1 MSKQK
6 NNSKKVDNVI
16 DLSEELKLKNKK
28 KKHYEENEE
37 LEKPKNAKDTLKR
50 LVLSIKDEYRRLL
63 IVIVSIIFYTA
74 LSIIAPLYSAKIIDL
89 LWNSIQIAIQDGT
102 KFSITWEQGGADI
115 CILLAIYIATTILY
129 VLQKFMM
136 TSFSERLSLK
146 LRKQISNK
154 LNVLPLSYFDR
165 HKPGEILS
173 KATNDL
179 DKMSEAI
186 QTGLLTL
193 FTSIGTV
200 IGSIIMMIYYNV
212 MFSLIFIVFMII
224 SMSLTKI
231 FSKRTLESAT
241 TRQQKIENLTA
252 QVEEAYSGRVIIQS
266 FNQEEK
272 SIKNMSNI
280 TNEVAKATRKADFI
294 IYAINPAIRF
304 VNRLGQVII
313 AILAGKALIE
323 GRLTV
328 GGFQAFF
335 IYMNQASEPLTEAS
349 YMINSLQSALASVER
364 IYEMLDEE
372 EITPD
377 PVHPDVVANAEG
389 DVEFS
394 HVRFGYSPD
403 KMLMEDISFKA
414 KKGQKIAIVGNTGA
428 GKTTL
433 INLLMRFYDV
443 NGGKILLD
451 GKDTKNLTRANLRSN
466 FGMVLQD
473 TWLFEGT
480 VAENIA
486 YGKPD
491 ATREEIIEAAKMA
504 RVDFFI
510 RTMPK
515 GYDTILSDD
524 TEGISVGQRQL
535 LTIARVMLCN
545 PSVLILDEATSSVD
559 TRTEIEIG
567 KAMKTLMSNRTS
579 FVIAHRLSTI
589 VDADMILVMKNGT
602 IIEQGNHNQLLEK
615 NGAYAELYNSQFA

>member
-1 MSKQK
+1 MF
-6 NNSKKVDNVI
+6 
-16 DLSEELKLKNKK
+16 KK
-28 KKHYEENEE
+28 KKQSKKIDYMQEDNKIVKENNDSREEE
-37 LEKPKNAKDTLKR
+37 LEKPKNAKKTLKR
-50 LVLSIKDEYRRLL
+50 LVLSIKEEYKRLL
-63 IVIVSIIFYTA
+63 IVIISIIFYTV
-74 LSIIAPLYSAKIIDL
+74 LTIIAPLYSAKIIDT
-89 LWNSIQIAIQDGT
+89 LWNAIQAAIQNGT
-102 KFSITWEQGGADI
+102 TFSITWEQGGIDI
-115 CILLAIYIATTILY
+115 FILLAIYAVTTILY
-129 VLQKFMM
+129 ILQKFMM

-146 LRKQISNK
+146 LRKQISSK

-179 DKMSEAI
+179 DKMSEA
-186 QTGLLTL
+186 GLLTL

-200 IGSIIMMIYYNV
+200 IGSIIMMMYFNV
-212 MFSLIFIVFMII
+212 TFTIIFIAFMIVSFI
-224 SMSLTKI
+224 LTKI
-231 FSKRTLESAT
+231 FTNKTLKYAT
-241 TRQQKIENLTA
+241 NRQEQVEKLTA
-252 QVEEAYSGRVIIQS
+252 QVEEAYSGRIIIQS

-272 SIKNMSNI
+272 SIENMGNI
-280 TNEVAKATRKADFI
+280 TNEVAKATRNADFI

-304 VNRLGQVII
+304 INRLGQVVI

-335 IYMNQASEPLTEAS
+335 VYVNQAAEPLTEAS

-364 IYEMLDEE
+364 IYDMLDEQ
-372 EITPD
+372 EISPD
-377 PVHPDVVANAEG
+377 PKNPEIVEHARGE
-389 DVEFS
+389 VEFKN
-394 HVRFGYSPD
+394 VQFGYSPN
-403 KMLMEDISFKA
+403 KLLMQNISFQV
-414 KKGQKIAIVGNTGA
+414 KKGQKVAIVGNTGA

-433 INLLMRFYDV
+433 INLLMRFYDI
-443 NGGKILLD
+443 NGGQILLD
-451 GKDTKNLTRANLRSN
+451 GKDTNNLTRANLRSN

-510 RTMPK
+510 RTMPN
-515 GYDTILSDD
+515 GYDTILKDD

-567 KAMKTLMSNRTS
+567 KAMQALMANRTS

-589 VDADMILVMKNGT
+589 VDSDIIFVMKNGT
-602 IIEQGNHNQLLEK
+602 IIEQGNHQELLEK
-615 NGAYAELYNSQFA
+615 NGTYAELYNSQFA

>member
-1 MSKQK
+1 M
-6 NNSKKVDNVI
+6 
-16 DLSEELKLKNKK
+16 
-28 KKHYEENEE
+28 
-37 LEKPKNAKDTLKR
+37 PKNTKNTLKR
-50 LVLSIKDEYRRLL
+50 LILSIKDEYRRLI
-63 IVIVSIIFYTA
+63 IVFISILFYTV
-74 LSIIAPLYSAKIIDL
+74 LTIVAPLYSAKIIDS
-89 LWNSIQIAIQDGT
+89 LWSSIQTSIQNGT
-102 KFSITWEQGGADI
+102 TFSITWEQGGMDI
-115 CILLAIYIATTILY
+115 FILLVIYLVTTFLY

-146 LRKQISNK
+146 LRNQISNK
-154 LNVLPLSYFDR
+154 LNVLPLSYFDK

-186 QTGLLTL
+186 QVGLLTL

-200 IGSIIMMIYYNV
+200 IGSIIMMIYFNV
-212 MFSLIFIVFMII
+212 TLSLIFIAFMII
-224 SMSLTKI
+224 SMILTKV
-231 FSKRTLESAT
+231 FTNKTLKSAIN
-241 TRQQKIENLTA
+241 RQEKVEDLTA
-252 QVEEAYSGRVIIQS
+252 QVEEAYSGRIIIQS

-280 TNEVAKATRKADFI
+280 TNEVAKATRNADFI
-294 IYAINPAIRF
+294 MYAINPAIRF
-304 VNRLGQVII
+304 INRLGQVVI
-313 AILAGKALIE
+313 AIFAGKSLIE

-335 IYMNQASEPLTEAS
+335 TYMNQAAEPLTEAS
-349 YMINSLQSALASVER
+349 YMLNSLQSALASVER

-372 EITPD
+372 EITPE
-377 PVHPDVVANAEG
+377 PENPEVVKNAKG
-389 DVEFS
+389 NVEFKA
-394 HVRFGYSPD
+394 VRFGYSAD
-403 KMLMEDISFKA
+403 KMLMEDISFKV
-414 KKGQKIAIVGNTGA
+414 KQGQKVAIVGNTGA

-433 INLLMRFYDV
+433 INLLMRFYDI

-451 GKDTKNLTRANLRSN
+451 GKDTKNLTRANLRNN

-491 ATREEIIEAAKMA
+491 ATREEIIKAAKMA

-524 TEGISVGQRQL
+524 TEGISAGQKQL

-567 KAMKTLMSNRTS
+567 KAMQALMSNRTS

-589 VDADMILVMKNGT
+589 VDADMIFVMQNGT
-602 IIEQGNHNQLLEK
+602 IIEQGNHKQLLEK
-615 NGAYAELYNSQFA
+615 NGAYADLYNSQFA

>member
-1 MSKQK
+1 M
-6 NNSKKVDNVI
+6 
-16 DLSEELKLKNKK
+16 
-28 KKHYEENEE
+28 
-37 LEKPKNAKDTLKR
+37 PKNTKNTLKR
-50 LVLSIKDEYRRLL
+50 LILSIKDEYRRLI
-63 IVIVSIIFYTA
+63 IVFISILFYTV
-74 LSIIAPLYSAKIIDL
+74 LTIVAPLYSAKIIDS
-89 LWNSIQIAIQDGT
+89 LWSSIQTSIQNGT
-102 KFSITWEQGGADI
+102 TFSITWEQGGMDI
-115 CILLAIYIATTILY
+115 FILLVIFLVTTFLY

-146 LRKQISNK
+146 LRNQISNK
-154 LNVLPLSYFDR
+154 LNVLPLSYFDK

-186 QTGLLTL
+186 QVGLLTL

-200 IGSIIMMIYYNV
+200 IGSIIMMIYFNV
-212 MFSLIFIVFMII
+212 TLSLIFIAFMII
-224 SMSLTKI
+224 SMILTKV
-231 FSKRTLESAT
+231 FTNKTLKSAIN
-241 TRQQKIENLTA
+241 RQEKVEDLTA
-252 QVEEAYSGRVIIQS
+252 QVEEAYSGRIIIQS

-280 TNEVAKATRKADFI
+280 TNEVAKATRNADFI
-294 IYAINPAIRF
+294 MYAINPAIRF
-304 VNRLGQVII
+304 INRLGQVVI
-313 AILAGKALIE
+313 AIFAGKSLIE

-335 IYMNQASEPLTEAS
+335 TYMNQAAEPLTEAS
-349 YMINSLQSALASVER
+349 YMLNSLQSALASVER

-372 EITPD
+372 EITPE
-377 PVHPDVVANAEG
+377 PENPEVVKNAKG
-389 DVEFS
+389 NVEFKA
-394 HVRFGYSPD
+394 VRFGYSPD
-403 KMLMEDISFKA
+403 KMLMEDISFKV
-414 KKGQKIAIVGNTGA
+414 KQGQKVAIVGNTGA

-433 INLLMRFYDV
+433 INLLMRFYDI

-451 GKDTKNLTRANLRSN
+451 GKDTKNLTRANLRNN

-524 TEGISVGQRQL
+524 TEGISAGQKQL

-567 KAMKTLMSNRTS
+567 KAIQALMSNRTS

-589 VDADMILVMKNGT
+589 VDADMIFVMQNGT
-602 IIEQGNHNQLLEK
+602 IIEQGNHKQLLEK
-615 NGAYAELYNSQFA
+615 NGAYADLYNSQFA

>member
-1 MSKQK
+1 MF
-6 NNSKKVDNVI
+6 
-16 DLSEELKLKNKK
+16 KK
-28 KKHYEENEE
+28 KKQSKKIDYMQEDNKIVKENNDSREEE
-37 LEKPKNAKDTLKR
+37 LEKPKNAKKTLKR
-50 LVLSIKDEYRRLL
+50 LVLSIKEEYKRLL
-63 IVIVSIIFYTA
+63 IVIISIIFYTV
-74 LSIIAPLYSAKIIDL
+74 LTIIAPLYSAKIIDT
-89 LWNSIQIAIQDGT
+89 LWNAIQAAIQNGT
-102 KFSITWEQGGADI
+102 TFSITWEQGGIDI
-115 CILLAIYIATTILY
+115 FILLAIYAVTTILY
-129 VLQKFMM
+129 ILQKFMM

-146 LRKQISNK
+146 LRKQISSK

-200 IGSIIMMIYYNV
+200 IGSIIMMMYFNV
-212 MFSLIFIVFMII
+212 TFTIIFIAFMIVSFI
-224 SMSLTKI
+224 LTKI
-231 FSKRTLESAT
+231 FTNKTLKYAT
-241 TRQQKIENLTA
+241 NRQEQVEKLTA
-252 QVEEAYSGRVIIQS
+252 QVEEAYSGRIIIQS

-272 SIKNMSNI
+272 SIENMGNI
-280 TNEVAKATRKADFI
+280 TNEVAKATRNADFI

-304 VNRLGQVII
+304 INRLGQVVI

-335 IYMNQASEPLTEAS
+335 VYVNQAAEPLTEAS

-364 IYEMLDEE
+364 IYDMLDEQ
-372 EITPD
+372 EISPD
-377 PVHPDVVANAEG
+377 PKNPEIVEHARGE
-389 DVEFS
+389 VEFKN
-394 HVRFGYSPD
+394 VQFGYSPN
-403 KMLMEDISFKA
+403 KLLMQNISFQV
-414 KKGQKIAIVGNTGA
+414 KKGQKVAIVGNTGA

-433 INLLMRFYDV
+433 INLLMRFYDI
-443 NGGKILLD
+443 NGGQILLD
-451 GKDTKNLTRANLRSN
+451 GKDTNNLTRANLRSN

-510 RTMPK
+510 RTMPN
-515 GYDTILSDD
+515 GYDTILKDD

-567 KAMKTLMSNRTS
+567 KAMQALMANRTS

-589 VDADMILVMKNGT
+589 VDSDIIFVMKNGT
-602 IIEQGNHNQLLEK
+602 IIEQGNHQELLEK
-615 NGAYAELYNSQFA
+615 NGTYAELYNSQFA

>member
-1 MSKQK
+1 MSKRK
-6 NNSKKVDNVI
+6 NNTERI
-16 DLSEELKLKNKK
+16 DTLENEKDTNKIKTNKK
-28 KKHYEENEE
+28 AFEEDDSEV
-37 LEKPKNAKDTLKR
+37 PKNVKNTLKR
-50 LVLSIKDEYRRLL
+50 LILSIKDEYKRLA
-63 IVIVSIIFYTA
+63 IVIVSVIFYTA
-74 LSIIAPLYSAKIIDL
+74 LTIAAPVYSAKIIDL
-89 LWNSIQIAIQDGT
+89 LWNAIQNSMANGT
-102 KFSITWEQGGADI
+102 TFSITWEQGGFEI
-115 CILLAIYIATTILY
+115 CILLLIYIVTAIFY
-129 VLQKFMM
+129 ILQKFMM
-136 TSFSERLSLK
+136 TSFSERLSFK
-146 LRKQISNK
+146 LRNEISNK
-154 LNVLPLSYFDR
+154 INLLPLSYFDN

-193 FTSIGTV
+193 FTSVGTV
-200 IGSIIMMIYYNV
+200 IGSIIMMFYYNV
-212 MFSLIFIVFMII
+212 TLTIIFIVFMALSLI
-224 SMSLTKI
+224 LTKV
-231 FSKRTLESAT
+231 FSKKTLKYAT
-241 TRQQKIENLTA
+241 ERQEKVAKLTA
-252 QVEEAYSGRVIIQS
+252 QIEEAYSGRVIIKS
-266 FNQEEK
+266 FNREET
-272 SIKNMSNI
+272 SMENMANV
-280 TNEVAKATRKADFI
+280 TNEVAVATRKADFI
-294 IYAINPAIRF
+294 INAINPAIRLI
-304 VNRLGQVII
+304 NRLGQVAI
-313 AILAGKALIE
+313 AILAGKMLIE

-328 GGFQAFF
+328 GGFQAFL
-335 IYMNQASEPLTEAS
+335 IYLNQSAEPLTEAS
-349 YMINSLQSALASVER
+349 YMINSLQSSLASVER
-364 IYEMLDEE
+364 IYEMLDEA
-372 EITPD
+372 EISPE
-377 PVHPDVVANAEG
+377 PEHPEKVENAKG

-394 HVRFGYSPD
+394 HVHFGYSPN
-403 KMLMEDISFKA
+403 KILMEDVGFKA
-414 KKGQKIAIVGNTGA
+414 KRGQKIAIVGNTGA

-433 INLLMRFYDV
+433 INLLMRFYDI

-504 RVDFFI
+504 RIDFFI

-515 GYDTILSDD
+515 GYDTVLEND

-535 LTIARVMLCN
+535 ITIARVMLCN

-567 KAMKTLMSNRTS
+567 KAMQALMANRTS

-589 VDADMILVMKNGT
+589 VDSDLILFMRNGT
-602 IIEQGNHNQLLEK
+602 IIEQGNHKELLEK

>member
-1 MSKQK
+1 MSKRK
-6 NNSKKVDNVI
+6 NNTERI
-16 DLSEELKLKNKK
+16 DTLENEKDTNKIKTNKK
-28 KKHYEENEE
+28 AFEEDDSEV
-37 LEKPKNAKDTLKR
+37 PKNVKNTLKR
-50 LVLSIKDEYRRLL
+50 LILSIKDEYKRLA
-63 IVIVSIIFYTA
+63 IVIVSVIFYTA
-74 LSIIAPLYSAKIIDL
+74 LTIAAPVYSAKIIDL
-89 LWNSIQIAIQDGT
+89 LWNAIQNSMANGT
-102 KFSITWEQGGADI
+102 TFSITWEQGGFEI
-115 CILLAIYIATTILY
+115 CILLLIYIVTAIFY
-129 VLQKFMM
+129 ILQKFMM
-136 TSFSERLSLK
+136 TSFSERLSFK
-146 LRKQISNK
+146 LRNEISNK
-154 LNVLPLSYFDR
+154 INLLPLSYFDN

-193 FTSIGTV
+193 FTSVGTV
-200 IGSIIMMIYYNV
+200 IGSIIMMFYYNV
-212 MFSLIFIVFMII
+212 TLTIIFIVFMALSLI
-224 SMSLTKI
+224 LTKV
-231 FSKRTLESAT
+231 FSKKTLKYAT
-241 TRQQKIENLTA
+241 ERQEKVAKLTA
-252 QVEEAYSGRVIIQS
+252 QIEEAYSGRVIIKS
-266 FNQEEK
+266 FNREET
-272 SIKNMSNI
+272 SMENMANV
-280 TNEVAKATRKADFI
+280 TNEVAVATRKADFI
-294 IYAINPAIRF
+294 INAINPAIRLI
-304 VNRLGQVII
+304 NRLGQVAI
-313 AILAGKALIE
+313 AILAGKMLIE

-328 GGFQAFF
+328 GGFQAFL
-335 IYMNQASEPLTEAS
+335 IYLNQSAEPLTEAS
-349 YMINSLQSALASVER
+349 YMINSLQSSLASVER
-364 IYEMLDEE
+364 IYEMLDEV
-372 EITPD
+372 EISPE
-377 PVHPDVVANAEG
+377 PEHPKKVENAKG

-394 HVRFGYSPD
+394 HVHFGYSPN
-403 KMLMEDISFKA
+403 KILMEDVSFKA
-414 KKGQKIAIVGNTGA
+414 TRGQKIAIVGNTGA

-433 INLLMRFYDV
+433 INLLMRFYDI

-504 RVDFFI
+504 RIDFFI

-515 GYDTILSDD
+515 GYDTVLEND

-567 KAMKTLMSNRTS
+567 KAMQALMANRTS

-589 VDADMILVMKNGT
+589 VDSDLILFMRNGT
-602 IIEQGNHNQLLEK
+602 IIEQGNHKELLEK

>member
-1 MSKQK
+1 M
-6 NNSKKVDNVI
+6 
-16 DLSEELKLKNKK
+16 
-28 KKHYEENEE
+28 
-37 LEKPKNAKDTLKR
+37 PKNTKNTLKR
-50 LVLSIKDEYRRLL
+50 LILSIKDEYRRLI
-63 IVIVSIIFYTA
+63 IVFVSILFYTA
-74 LSIIAPLYSAKIIDL
+74 LTIVAPLYSAKIIDL
-89 LWNSIQIAIQDGT
+89 LWSSIQTSIQNGT
-102 KFSITWEQGGADI
+102 TFSITWEQGGMDI
-115 CILLAIYIATTILY
+115 FILLVIFLVTTFLY

-146 LRKQISNK
+146 LRNQISNK
-154 LNVLPLSYFDR
+154 LNVLPLSYFDK

-186 QTGLLTL
+186 QVGLLTL

-200 IGSIIMMIYYNV
+200 IGSIIMMIYFNV
-212 MFSLIFIVFMII
+212 TLSLIFIAFMII
-224 SMSLTKI
+224 SMILTKV
-231 FSKRTLESAT
+231 FTNKTLKSAIN
-241 TRQQKIENLTA
+241 RQEKVEDLTA
-252 QVEEAYSGRVIIQS
+252 QVEEAYSGRIIIQS

-280 TNEVAKATRKADFI
+280 TNEVAKATRNADFI
-294 IYAINPAIRF
+294 MYAINPAIRF
-304 VNRLGQVII
+304 INRLGQVVI
-313 AILAGKALIE
+313 AIFAGKSLIE

-335 IYMNQASEPLTEAS
+335 TYMNQAAEPLTEAS
-349 YMINSLQSALASVER
+349 YMLNSLQSALASVER

-372 EITPD
+372 EITPE
-377 PVHPDVVANAEG
+377 PENPEVVKNAKG
-389 DVEFS
+389 NVEFKA
-394 HVRFGYSPD
+394 VRFGYSPD
-403 KMLMEDISFKA
+403 KMLMEDISFKV
-414 KKGQKIAIVGNTGA
+414 KQGQKVAIVGNTGA

-433 INLLMRFYDV
+433 INLLMRFYDI

-451 GKDTKNLTRANLRSN
+451 GKDTKNLTRANLRNN

-524 TEGISVGQRQL
+524 TEGISAGQKQL

-567 KAMKTLMSNRTS
+567 KAMQALMSNRTS

-589 VDADMILVMKNGT
+589 VDADMIFVMQNGT
-602 IIEQGNHNQLLEK
+602 IIEQGNHKQLLEK
-615 NGAYAELYNSQFA
+615 NGAYADLYNSQFA

>member
-1 MSKQK
+1 M
-6 NNSKKVDNVI
+6 
-16 DLSEELKLKNKK
+16 
-28 KKHYEENEE
+28 
-37 LEKPKNAKDTLKR
+37 PKNTKNTLKR
-50 LVLSIKDEYRRLL
+50 LILSIKDEYRRLI
-63 IVIVSIIFYTA
+63 IVFISILFYTV
-74 LSIIAPLYSAKIIDL
+74 LTIVAPLYSAKIIDS
-89 LWNSIQIAIQDGT
+89 LWSSIQTSIQNGT
-102 KFSITWEQGGADI
+102 TFSITWEQGGMDI
-115 CILLAIYIATTILY
+115 FILLVIFLVTTFLY

-146 LRKQISNK
+146 LRNQISNK
-154 LNVLPLSYFDR
+154 LNVLPLSYFDK

-186 QTGLLTL
+186 QVGLLTL

-200 IGSIIMMIYYNV
+200 IGSIIMMIYFNV
-212 MFSLIFIVFMII
+212 TLSLIFIAFMII
-224 SMSLTKI
+224 SMILTKV
-231 FSKRTLESAT
+231 FTHKTLKSAIN
-241 TRQQKIENLTA
+241 RQEKVEDLTA
-252 QVEEAYSGRVIIQS
+252 QVEEAYSGRIIIQS

-280 TNEVAKATRKADFI
+280 TNEVAKATRNADFI
-294 IYAINPAIRF
+294 MYAINPAIRF
-304 VNRLGQVII
+304 INRLGQVVI
-313 AILAGKALIE
+313 AIFAGKSLIE

-335 IYMNQASEPLTEAS
+335 TYMNQAAEPLTEAS
-349 YMINSLQSALASVER
+349 YMLNSLQSALASVER

-372 EITPD
+372 EIIPE
-377 PVHPDVVANAEG
+377 PENPEVVKNAKG
-389 DVEFS
+389 NVEFKA
-394 HVRFGYSPD
+394 VRFGYSPD
-403 KMLMEDISFKA
+403 KMLMEDISFKV
-414 KKGQKIAIVGNTGA
+414 KQGQKVAIVGNTGA

-433 INLLMRFYDV
+433 INLLMRFYDI

-451 GKDTKNLTRANLRSN
+451 GKDTKNLTRANLRNN

-524 TEGISVGQRQL
+524 TEGISAGQKQL

-567 KAMKTLMSNRTS
+567 KAMQALMSNRTS

-589 VDADMILVMKNGT
+589 VDADMIFVMQNGT
-602 IIEQGNHNQLLEK
+602 IIEQGNHKQLLEK
-615 NGAYAELYNSQFA
+615 NGAYADLYNSQFA

>member
-1 MSKQK
+1 M
-6 NNSKKVDNVI
+6 
-16 DLSEELKLKNKK
+16 
-28 KKHYEENEE
+28 
-37 LEKPKNAKDTLKR
+37 PKNTKNTLKR
-50 LVLSIKDEYRRLL
+50 LILSIKDEYKRLI
-63 IVIVSIIFYTA
+63 IVFVSILFYTA
-74 LSIIAPLYSAKIIDL
+74 LTIVAPLYSAEIIDL
-89 LWNSIQIAIQDGT
+89 LWSSIQTSIQNGT
-102 KFSITWEQGGADI
+102 TFSITWEQGGMDI
-115 CILLAIYIATTILY
+115 FILLVIYLVTTFLY

-146 LRKQISNK
+146 LRNQISNK
-154 LNVLPLSYFDR
+154 LNVLPLSYFDK

-186 QTGLLTL
+186 QVGLLTL

-200 IGSIIMMIYYNV
+200 IGSIIMMIYFNV
-212 MFSLIFIVFMII
+212 TLSLIFIAFMII
-224 SMSLTKI
+224 SMILTKV
-231 FSKRTLESAT
+231 FTNKTLKSAIN
-241 TRQQKIENLTA
+241 RQEKVEDLTA
-252 QVEEAYSGRVIIQS
+252 QVEEAYSGRIIIQS

-280 TNEVAKATRKADFI
+280 TNEVAKATRNADFI
-294 IYAINPAIRF
+294 MYAINPAIRF
-304 VNRLGQVII
+304 INRLGQVVI
-313 AILAGKALIE
+313 AIFAGKSLIE

-335 IYMNQASEPLTEAS
+335 TYMNQAAEPLTEAS
-349 YMINSLQSALASVER
+349 YMLNSLQSALASVER

-372 EITPD
+372 EITPE
-377 PVHPDVVANAEG
+377 PENPEVVKNAKG
-389 DVEFS
+389 NVEFKA
-394 HVRFGYSPD
+394 VRFGYSPD
-403 KMLMEDISFKA
+403 KMLMEDISFKV
-414 KKGQKIAIVGNTGA
+414 KQGQKVAIVGNTGA

-433 INLLMRFYDV
+433 INLLMRFYDI

-451 GKDTKNLTRANLRSN
+451 GKDTKNLTRANLRNN

-524 TEGISVGQRQL
+524 TEGISAGQKQL

-567 KAMKTLMSNRTS
+567 KAMQALMSNRTS

-589 VDADMILVMKNGT
+589 VDADMIFVMQNGT
-602 IIEQGNHNQLLEK
+602 IIEQGNHKQLLEK
-615 NGAYAELYNSQFA
+615 NGAYADLYNSQFA

>member
-1 MSKQK
+1 MF
-6 NNSKKVDNVI
+6 
-16 DLSEELKLKNKK
+16 KK
-28 KKHYEENEE
+28 KKQSKKMNSIQKDNKIVKENHEIEEE
-37 LEKPKNAKDTLKR
+37 LEKPKNAKKTLKR
-50 LVLSIKDEYRRLL
+50 LILSIKEEYKRLL
-63 IVIVSIIFYTA
+63 IVMISIVFYTI
-74 LSIIAPLYSAKIIDL
+74 LTIVAPLYSAKIIDT
-89 LWNSIQIAIQDGT
+89 LWNAIQAAMQNGMT
-102 KFSITWEQGGADI
+102 FSITWEQGGMDI
-115 CILLAIYIATTILY
+115 CILLAIYAITTILY
-129 VLQKFMM
+129 ILQKFMM

-146 LRKQISNK
+146 LRKQISSK

-200 IGSIIMMIYYNV
+200 IGSIIMMMYFNV
-212 MFSLIFIVFMII
+212 TFTIIFIAFMLA
-224 SMSLTKI
+224 SFMLTKI
-231 FSKRTLESAT
+231 FTNKTLKYATKRQE
-241 TRQQKIENLTA
+241 QVEKLTA
-252 QVEEAYSGRVIIQS
+252 QVEECYSGRIIIQS

-272 SIKNMSNI
+272 SIENMNNI
-280 TNEVAKATRKADFI
+280 TNDVAKATKNADFI

-304 VNRLGQVII
+304 INRLGQVVI

-335 IYMNQASEPLTEAS
+335 VYVNQAAEPLTEAS

-364 IYEMLDEE
+364 IYDMLDEK
-372 EITPD
+372 EISPN
-377 PVHPDVVANAEG
+377 PKNPEIVEHARGE
-389 DVEFS
+389 VEFKN
-394 HVRFGYSPD
+394 VQFGYSPN
-403 KMLMEDISFKA
+403 KLLMENISFKI
-414 KKGQKIAIVGNTGA
+414 KEGEKVAIVGNTGA

-433 INLLMRFYDV
+433 INLLMRFNDI
-443 NGGKILLD
+443 NGGQILLD

-504 RVDFFI
+504 RIDFFI
-510 RTMPK
+510 RTMPN
-515 GYDTILSDD
+515 GYDTILKND

-567 KAMKTLMSNRTS
+567 KAMQTLMSNRTS

-589 VDADMILVMKNGT
+589 IDSDIIFVMKNGT
-602 IIEQGNHNQLLEK
+602 IIEQGNHQKLLEK

>member
-1 MSKQK
+1 MF
-6 NNSKKVDNVI
+6 
-16 DLSEELKLKNKK
+16 KK
-28 KKHYEENEE
+28 KKQSKKMNSIQKDNKIVKENNEIEEE
-37 LEKPKNAKDTLKR
+37 LEKPKNAKKTLKR
-50 LVLSIKDEYRRLL
+50 LILSIKEEYKRLL
-63 IVIVSIIFYTA
+63 IVMISIVFYTI
-74 LSIIAPLYSAKIIDL
+74 LTIVAPLYSAKIIDT
-89 LWNSIQIAIQDGT
+89 LWNAIQAAMQNGMT
-102 KFSITWEQGGADI
+102 FSITWEQGGMDI
-115 CILLAIYIATTILY
+115 CILLAIYAITTILY
-129 VLQKFMM
+129 ILQKFMM

-146 LRKQISNK
+146 LRKQISSK

-200 IGSIIMMIYYNV
+200 IGSIIMMMYFNV
-212 MFSLIFIVFMII
+212 TFTIIFIAFMLA
-224 SMSLTKI
+224 SFMLTKI
-231 FSKRTLESAT
+231 FTNKTLKYATKRQE
-241 TRQQKIENLTA
+241 QVEKLTA
-252 QVEEAYSGRVIIQS
+252 QVEECYSGRIIIQS

-272 SIKNMSNI
+272 SIENMNNI
-280 TNEVAKATRKADFI
+280 TNDVAKATKNADFI

-304 VNRLGQVII
+304 INRLGQVVI

-335 IYMNQASEPLTEAS
+335 VYVNQAAEPLTEAS

-364 IYEMLDEE
+364 IYDMLDEK
-372 EITPD
+372 EISPN
-377 PVHPDVVANAEG
+377 PKNPEIVEHARGE
-389 DVEFS
+389 VEFKN
-394 HVRFGYSPD
+394 VQFGYSPN
-403 KMLMEDISFKA
+403 KLLMENISFKI
-414 KKGQKIAIVGNTGA
+414 KEEEKVAIVGNTGA

-433 INLLMRFYDV
+433 INLLMRFYDI
-443 NGGKILLD
+443 NGGQILLD

-504 RVDFFI
+504 RIDFFI
-510 RTMPK
+510 RTMPN
-515 GYDTILSDD
+515 GYDTILKND

-567 KAMKTLMSNRTS
+567 KAMQTLMSNRTS

-589 VDADMILVMKNGT
+589 IDSDIIFVMKNGT
-602 IIEQGNHNQLLEK
+602 IIEQGNHQKLLEK

>member
-1 MSKQK
+1 M
-6 NNSKKVDNVI
+6 
-16 DLSEELKLKNKK
+16 
-28 KKHYEENEE
+28 
-37 LEKPKNAKDTLKR
+37 PKNTKNTLKR
-50 LVLSIKDEYRRLL
+50 LILSIKDEYRRLI
-63 IVIVSIIFYTA
+63 IVFISILFYTV
-74 LSIIAPLYSAKIIDL
+74 LTIVAPLYSAKIIDS
-89 LWNSIQIAIQDGT
+89 LWSSIQTSIQNGT
-102 KFSITWEQGGADI
+102 TFSITWEQGGMDI
-115 CILLAIYIATTILY
+115 FILLVIFLVTTFLY

-146 LRKQISNK
+146 LRNQISNK
-154 LNVLPLSYFDR
+154 LNVLPLSYFDK

-186 QTGLLTL
+186 QVGLLTL

-200 IGSIIMMIYYNV
+200 IGSIIMMIYFNV
-212 MFSLIFIVFMII
+212 TLSLIFIAFMII
-224 SMSLTKI
+224 SMILTKV
-231 FSKRTLESAT
+231 FTNKTLKSAIN
-241 TRQQKIENLTA
+241 RQEKVEDLTA
-252 QVEEAYSGRVIIQS
+252 QVEEAYSGRIIIQS

-280 TNEVAKATRKADFI
+280 TNEVAKATRNADFI
-294 IYAINPAIRF
+294 MYAINPAIRF
-304 VNRLGQVII
+304 INRLGQVVI
-313 AILAGKALIE
+313 AIFAGKSLIE

-335 IYMNQASEPLTEAS
+335 TYMNQAAEPLTEAS
-349 YMINSLQSALASVER
+349 YMLNSLQSALASVER

-372 EITPD
+372 EITPE
-377 PVHPDVVANAEG
+377 PENPEVVKNAKG
-389 DVEFS
+389 NVEFKA
-394 HVRFGYSPD
+394 VRFGYSPD
-403 KMLMEDISFKA
+403 KMLMEDISFKV
-414 KKGQKIAIVGNTGA
+414 KQGQKVAIVGNTGA

-433 INLLMRFYDV
+433 INLLMRFYDI

-451 GKDTKNLTRANLRSN
+451 GKDTKNLTRANLRNN

-524 TEGISVGQRQL
+524 TEGISAGQKQL

-567 KAMKTLMSNRTS
+567 KAMQALMSNRTS

-589 VDADMILVMKNGT
+589 VDADMIFVMQNGT
-602 IIEQGNHNQLLEK
+602 IIEQGNHKQLLEK
-615 NGAYAELYNSQFA
+615 NGAYADLYNSQFA

>member
-1 MSKQK
+1 M
-6 NNSKKVDNVI
+6 
-16 DLSEELKLKNKK
+16 
-28 KKHYEENEE
+28 
-37 LEKPKNAKDTLKR
+37 PKNTKNTLKR
-50 LVLSIKDEYRRLL
+50 LILSIKDEYRRLI
-63 IVIVSIIFYTA
+63 IVFVSILFYTA
-74 LSIIAPLYSAKIIDL
+74 LTIVAPLYSAKIIDL
-89 LWNSIQIAIQDGT
+89 LWSSIQTSIQNGT
-102 KFSITWEQGGADI
+102 TFSITWEQGGMDI
-115 CILLAIYIATTILY
+115 FILLVIYLVTTFLY

-146 LRKQISNK
+146 LRNQISNK
-154 LNVLPLSYFDR
+154 LNVLPLSYFDK

-186 QTGLLTL
+186 QVGLLTL

-200 IGSIIMMIYYNV
+200 IGSIIMMIYFNV
-212 MFSLIFIVFMII
+212 TLSLIFIAFMII
-224 SMSLTKI
+224 SMILTKV
-231 FSKRTLESAT
+231 FTNKTLKSAIN
-241 TRQQKIENLTA
+241 RQEKVEDLTA
-252 QVEEAYSGRVIIQS
+252 QVEEAYSGRIIIQS

-280 TNEVAKATRKADFI
+280 TNEVAKATRNADFI
-294 IYAINPAIRF
+294 MYAINPAIRF
-304 VNRLGQVII
+304 INRLGQVVI
-313 AILAGKALIE
+313 AIFAGKSLIE

-335 IYMNQASEPLTEAS
+335 TYMNQAAEPLTEAS
-349 YMINSLQSALASVER
+349 YMLNSLQSALASVER

-372 EITPD
+372 EITPE
-377 PVHPDVVANAEG
+377 PENPEVVKNAKG
-389 DVEFS
+389 NVEFKA
-394 HVRFGYSPD
+394 VRFGYSPD
-403 KMLMEDISFKA
+403 KMLMEDISFKV
-414 KKGQKIAIVGNTGA
+414 KQGQKVAIVGNTGA

-433 INLLMRFYDV
+433 INLLMRFYDI

-451 GKDTKNLTRANLRSN
+451 GKDTKNLTRANLRNN

-524 TEGISVGQRQL
+524 TEGISAGQKQL

-567 KAMKTLMSNRTS
+567 KAMQALMSNRTS

-589 VDADMILVMKNGT
+589 VDADMIFVMQNGT
-602 IIEQGNHNQLLEK
+602 IIEQGNHKQLLEK
-615 NGAYAELYNSQFA
+615 NGAYADLYNSQFA

>member
-1 MSKQK
+1 MSKK
-6 NNSKKVDNVI
+6 N
-16 DLSEELKLKNKK
+16 NKK
-28 KKHYEENEE
+28 KEQYNIATMETLNEQEKFNQDEE
-37 LEKPKNAKDTLKR
+37 LEMPKNAKNTLKR
-50 LVLSIKDEYRRLL
+50 LILSIRDEYKRLA
-63 IVIVSIIFYTA
+63 IVLVSVIFYTV
-74 LSIIAPLYSAKIIDL
+74 LTIVAPLYSAKIIDL
-89 LWNSIQIAIQDGT
+89 LWNAIQSAMANGT
-102 KFSITWEQGGADI
+102 TFSITWEQGGLEI
-115 CILLAIYIATTILY
+115 CILLAIYVATGLLY
-129 VLQKFMM
+129 LLQKFMM
-136 TSFSERLSLK
+136 TSFSERLSFK
-146 LRKQISNK
+146 LRQEISNK
-154 LNVLPLSYFDR
+154 INLLPLSYYDN

-200 IGSIIMMIYYNV
+200 IGSVVMMFYFNV
-212 MFSLIFIVFMII
+212 TLTIIFIVFMAI
-224 SMSLTKI
+224 SMILTKV
-231 FSKRTLESAT
+231 FTKKTLKYAIE
-241 TRQQKIENLTA
+241 RQEQVGKLTA
-252 QVEEAYSGRVIIQS
+252 QIEEAYTGRVIVKA
-266 FNQEEK
+266 FNREK
-272 SIKNMSNI
+272 NSIESMAKT
-280 TNEVAKATRKADFI
+280 TNDVAVATRKADFI
-294 IYAINPAIRF
+294 TNAINPAIRL
-304 VNRLGQVII
+304 VNRLGQVAI
-313 AILAGKALIE
+313 AILAGSMLIE

-335 IYMNQASEPLTEAS
+335 TYLHQSSEPLTEAA

-372 EITPD
+372 EISPE
-377 PVHPDVVANAEG
+377 PEHPDKVEHAKGN
-389 DVEFS
+389 VEFS
-394 HVRFGYSPD
+394 HVHFGYSPD
-403 KMLMEDISFKA
+403 KILMEDISFKA
-414 KKGQKIAIVGNTGA
+414 KQGQKIAIVGNTGA

-443 NGGKILLD
+443 NGGTILLD
-451 GKDTKNLTRANLRSN
+451 GKDTKTLTRANLRSN

-491 ATREEIIEAAKMA
+491 ATREEIIQAAKMA

-515 GYDTILSDD
+515 GYDTVLAND

-567 KAMKTLMSNRTS
+567 KAMQALMANRTS

-589 VDADMILVMKNGT
+589 VDADLILFMKNGT
-602 IIEQGNHNQLLEK
+602 IIEQGNHQELLAK
-615 NGAYAELYNSQFA
+615 NGAYADLYNSQFA

>member
-1 MSKQK
+1 MS
-6 NNSKKVDNVI
+6 NR
-16 DLSEELKLKNKK
+16 KNKTERIDTLENEKDSNKVKTK
-28 KKHYEENEE
+28 KKAF
-37 LEKPKNAKDTLKR
+37 EKDESEVPKNIKNTLKR
-50 LVLSIKDEYRRLL
+50 LILSIKDEYKRLA
-63 IVIVSIIFYTA
+63 IVIVSVIFYTG
-74 LSIIAPLYSAKIIDL
+74 LTIAAPVYSAKIIDL
-89 LWNSIQIAIQDGT
+89 LWNAIQNSMANGT
-102 KFSITWEQGGADI
+102 TFSITWEQGGFEI
-115 CILLAIYIATTILY
+115 CILLLIYIVTAIFY
-129 VLQKFMM
+129 ILQKFMM
-136 TSFSERLSLK
+136 TSFSERLSFK
-146 LRKQISNK
+146 LRNEISNK
-154 LNVLPLSYFDR
+154 INLLPLSYFDN
-165 HKPGEILS
+165 HKHGEILS

-193 FTSIGTV
+193 FTSVGTV
-200 IGSIIMMIYYNV
+200 IGSIIMMFYYNAT
-212 MFSLIFIVFMII
+212 LTIIFIVFM
-224 SMSLTKI
+224 SLSLLLTKV
-231 FSKRTLESAT
+231 FSKKTLKYAT
-241 TRQQKIENLTA
+241 ERQEKVAKLTA
-252 QVEEAYSGRVIIQS
+252 QIEEAYSGRVIIKS
-266 FNQEEK
+266 FNREET
-272 SIKNMSNI
+272 SMENMAKV
-280 TNEVAKATRKADFI
+280 TNEVAIATRKADFI
-294 IYAINPAIRF
+294 INAINPAIRLI
-304 VNRLGQVII
+304 NRLGQVAI
-313 AILAGKALIE
+313 AILAGKMLIE

-328 GGFQAFF
+328 GGFQAFL
-335 IYMNQASEPLTEAS
+335 IYLNQSAEPLTEAS
-349 YMINSLQSALASVER
+349 YMINSLQSSLASVER
-364 IYEMLDEE
+364 IYEMLDEV
-372 EITPD
+372 EISPE
-377 PVHPDVVANAEG
+377 PEHPKKVENAKG

-394 HVRFGYSPD
+394 HVHFGYSPN
-403 KMLMEDISFKA
+403 KILMEDVSFKA
-414 KKGQKIAIVGNTGA
+414 TRGQKIAIVGNTGA

-433 INLLMRFYDV
+433 INLLMRFYDI

-504 RVDFFI
+504 RIDFFI

-515 GYDTILSDD
+515 GYDTVLEND

-567 KAMKTLMSNRTS
+567 KAMQALMANRTS

-589 VDADMILVMKNGT
+589 VDSDLILFMRNGT
-602 IIEQGNHNQLLEK
+602 IIEQGNHKELLEK

>member
-1 MSKQK
+1 MLKK
-6 NNSKKVDNVI
+6 KGNSKKIDNVKESI
-16 DLSEELKLKNKK
+16 ETLEIKNQKNDN
-28 KKHYEENEE
+28 EEE
-37 LEKPKNAKDTLKR
+37 LEKPKNAKSTLKR

-63 IVIVSIIFYTA
+63 IVMISIIFYTV
-74 LSIIAPLYSAKIIDL
+74 LTIIAPLYTAKIIDT
-89 LWNSIQIAIQDGT
+89 LWSSIQTAIQNGT
-102 KFSITWEQGGADI
+102 TFSITWQQGGIDI
-115 CILLAIYIATTILY
+115 CILLAIYAVTTILY
-129 VLQKFMM
+129 ILQKFMM

-146 LRKQISNK
+146 LRKQISSK
-154 LNVLPLSYFDR
+154 LNVLPLAYFDR

-200 IGSIIMMIYYNV
+200 IGSIVMMMYFNV
-212 MFSLIFIVFMII
+212 MLTMIFIVFMLV
-224 SMSLTKI
+224 SFVLTKL
-231 FSKRTLESAT
+231 FTKKTLMCAT
-241 TRQQKIENLTA
+241 DRQEKVEKLTA
-252 QVEEAYSGRVIIQS
+252 QVEEAYSGRIIIQS

-272 SIKNMSNI
+272 SIRNMGAI
-280 TNEVAKATRKADFI
+280 TDEVAKATRNADFI

-304 VNRLGQVII
+304 INRLGQVVI

-335 IYMNQASEPLTEAS
+335 TYLNQAAEPLTEAS

-372 EITPD
+372 EISAEPER
-377 PVHPDVVANAEG
+377 PDVVENAKGE
-389 DVEFS
+389 VEFQS
-394 HVRFGYSPD
+394 VQFGYSPN
-403 KMLMEDISFKA
+403 KLLMENINFKV
-414 KKGQKIAIVGNTGA
+414 KEGQKVAIVGNTGA

-433 INLLMRFYDV
+433 INLLMRFYDI

-486 YGKPD
+486 YGKPN

-504 RVDFFI
+504 RIDFFI

-515 GYDTILSDD
+515 GYDTVLSDD

-567 KAMKTLMSNRTS
+567 KAMQTLMTNRTS

-589 VDADMILVMKNGT
+589 VDADMIFVMKNGT
-602 IIEQGNHNQLLEK
+602 IIEQGNHKELLEQ

>member
-1 MSKQK
+1 M
-6 NNSKKVDNVI
+6 
-16 DLSEELKLKNKK
+16 
-28 KKHYEENEE
+28 
-37 LEKPKNAKDTLKR
+37 PKNTKNTLKR
-50 LVLSIKDEYRRLL
+50 LILSIKDEYRRLI
-63 IVIVSIIFYTA
+63 IVFVSILFYTA
-74 LSIIAPLYSAKIIDL
+74 LTIVAPLYSAKIIDL
-89 LWNSIQIAIQDGT
+89 LWSSIQTSIQNGT
-102 KFSITWEQGGADI
+102 TFSITWEQGGMDI
-115 CILLAIYIATTILY
+115 FILLVIYLVTTFLY

-146 LRKQISNK
+146 LRNQISNK
-154 LNVLPLSYFDR
+154 LNVLPLSYFDK

-186 QTGLLTL
+186 QVGLLTL

-200 IGSIIMMIYYNV
+200 IGSIIMMIYFNV
-212 MFSLIFIVFMII
+212 TLSLIFIAFMII
-224 SMSLTKI
+224 SMILTKV
-231 FSKRTLESAT
+231 FTNKTLKSAIN
-241 TRQQKIENLTA
+241 RQEKVEDLTA
-252 QVEEAYSGRVIIQS
+252 QVEEAYSGRIIIQS

-280 TNEVAKATRKADFI
+280 TNEVAKATRNADFI
-294 IYAINPAIRF
+294 MYAINPAIRF
-304 VNRLGQVII
+304 INRLGQVVI
-313 AILAGKALIE
+313 AIFAGKSLIE

-335 IYMNQASEPLTEAS
+335 TYMNQASEPLTEAS
-349 YMINSLQSALASVER
+349 YMLNSLQSALASVER

-372 EITPD
+372 EITPE
-377 PVHPDVVANAEG
+377 PENPEVVKNAKG
-389 DVEFS
+389 NVEFKA
-394 HVRFGYSPD
+394 VRFGYSPD
-403 KMLMEDISFKA
+403 KMLMEDISFKV
-414 KKGQKIAIVGNTGA
+414 KQGQKVAIVGNTGA

-433 INLLMRFYDV
+433 INLLMRFYDI

-451 GKDTKNLTRANLRSN
+451 GKDTKNLTRANLRNN

-524 TEGISVGQRQL
+524 TEGISAGQKQL

-567 KAMKTLMSNRTS
+567 KAMQALMSNRTS

-589 VDADMILVMKNGT
+589 VDADMIFVMQNGT
-602 IIEQGNHNQLLEK
+602 IIEQGNHKQLLEK
-615 NGAYAELYNSQFA
+615 NGAYADLYNSQFA

>member
-1 MSKQK
+1 M
-6 NNSKKVDNVI
+6 
-16 DLSEELKLKNKK
+16 
-28 KKHYEENEE
+28 
-37 LEKPKNAKDTLKR
+37 PKNTKNTLKR
-50 LVLSIKDEYRRLL
+50 LILSIKDEYRRLI
-63 IVIVSIIFYTA
+63 IVFISILFYTV
-74 LSIIAPLYSAKIIDL
+74 LTIVAPLYSAKIIDS
-89 LWNSIQIAIQDGT
+89 LWSSIQTSIQNGT
-102 KFSITWEQGGADI
+102 TFSITWEQGGMDI
-115 CILLAIYIATTILY
+115 FILLVIFLVTTFLY

-146 LRKQISNK
+146 LRNQISNK
-154 LNVLPLSYFDR
+154 LNVLPLSYFDK

-186 QTGLLTL
+186 QVGLLTL

-200 IGSIIMMIYYNV
+200 IGSIIMMIYFNV
-212 MFSLIFIVFMII
+212 TLSLIFIAFMII
-224 SMSLTKI
+224 SMILTKV
-231 FSKRTLESAT
+231 FTNKTLKSAIN
-241 TRQQKIENLTA
+241 RQEKVEDLTA
-252 QVEEAYSGRVIIQS
+252 QVEEAYSGRIIIQS

-280 TNEVAKATRKADFI
+280 TNEVAKATRNADFI
-294 IYAINPAIRF
+294 MYAINPAIRF
-304 VNRLGQVII
+304 INRLGQVVI
-313 AILAGKALIE
+313 AIFAGKSLIE

-335 IYMNQASEPLTEAS
+335 TYMNQAAEPLTEAS
-349 YMINSLQSALASVER
+349 YMLNSLQSALASVER

-372 EITPD
+372 EITPE
-377 PVHPDVVANAEG
+377 PENPEVVKNAKG
-389 DVEFS
+389 NVEFKA
-394 HVRFGYSPD
+394 VRFGYSPD
-403 KMLMEDISFKA
+403 KMLMEDISFKV
-414 KKGQKIAIVGNTGA
+414 KQGQKVAIVGNTGA

-433 INLLMRFYDV
+433 INLLMRFYDI

-451 GKDTKNLTRANLRSN
+451 GKDTKNLTRANLRNN

-524 TEGISVGQRQL
+524 TEGISAGQKQL

-567 KAMKTLMSNRTS
+567 KAMQALMSNRTS

-589 VDADMILVMKNGT
+589 VDADMIFVMQNGT
-602 IIEQGNHNQLLEK
+602 IIEQGNHKQLLEK
-615 NGAYAELYNSQFA
+615 NGTYADLYNSQFA

>member
-1 MSKQK
+1 MSK
-6 NNSKKVDNVI
+6 N
-16 DLSEELKLKNKK
+16 KLKKMDNKEQLDEKLEKK
-28 KKHYEENEE
+28 KIGNEE
-37 LEKPKNAKDTLKR
+37 ESEKPKNAKNTLKR
-50 LVLSIKDEYRRLL
+50 LILSIKDEYRRLL
-63 IVIVSIIFYTA
+63 IVIISIIFYTV

-89 LWNSIQIAIQDGT
+89 LWNSIQASIANGT
-102 KFSITWEQGGADI
+102 TFSITWEQGGFDI
-115 CILLAIYIATTILY
+115 CILLVIYAITTGLYI
-129 VLQKFMM
+129 LQKFMM

-146 LRKQISNK
+146 LRKQIGNK

-200 IGSIIMMIYYNV
+200 IGSVIMMMYFNITLA
-212 MFSLIFIVFMII
+212 LIFIVFMI
-224 SMSLTKI
+224 MAMVLTKI
-231 FSKRTLESAT
+231 FTNKTLKYAVD
-241 TRQQKIENLTA
+241 RQEKIEKLTA
-252 QVEEAYSGRVIIQS
+252 QIEESYSGRVIIKS
-266 FNQEEK
+266 FNQEEN
-272 SIKNMSNI
+272 SIEKMSNI
-280 TNEVAKATRKADFI
+280 TEEVAKATRNADFI

-304 VNRLGQVII
+304 INRLGQVII
-313 AILAGKALIE
+313 AVLAGKSLIE
-323 GRLTV
+323 GKLTV

-335 IYMNQASEPLTEAS
+335 VYLNQAAEPLTEAS
-349 YMINSLQSALASVER
+349 YMLNSLQSAIASVER
-364 IYEMLDEE
+364 IYDMLDEE
-372 EITPD
+372 GISPEPENPEI
-377 PVHPDVVANAEG
+377 VENAKG
-389 DVEFS
+389 NVEFS
-394 HVRFGYSPD
+394 HVHFGYSPN
-403 KMLMEDISFKA
+403 KILMEDISFKV
-414 KKGQKIAIVGNTGA
+414 KQGQKIAIVGNTGA

-451 GKDTKNLTRANLRSN
+451 GKDTKKLTRANLRSN

-515 GYDTILSDD
+515 GYDTVLSDD

-567 KAMKTLMSNRTS
+567 KATKALMENRTS

-589 VDADMILVMKNGT
+589 VDADIILFMKNGT
-602 IIEQGNHNQLLEK
+602 IIEQGNHKELLEK

>member
-1 MSKQK
+1 MSES
-6 NNSKKVDNVI
+6 NNEVEKMNYD
-16 DLSEELKLKNKK
+16 D
-28 KKHYEENEE
+28 EE
-37 LEKPKNAKDTLKR
+37 LETPKNAKKTLKR
-50 LVLSIKDEYRRLL
+50 LVLSIKEEYKRLL
-63 IVIVSIIFYTA
+63 IVMISIVFYTI
-74 LSIIAPLYSAKIIDL
+74 LTILAPLYSAKIIDL
-89 LWNSIQIAIQDGT
+89 LWNSIQNAINNET
-102 KFSITWEQGGADI
+102 TFSITWENCGMEI
-115 CILLAIYIATTILY
+115 FVLLVIYAVTAVLY
-129 VLQKFMM
+129 ILQKFMM

-146 LRKQISNK
+146 FRQQISDK

-165 HKPGEILS
+165 HKTGEILS

-179 DKMSEAI
+179 DKMSETI

-200 IGSIIMMIYYNV
+200 IGSIVMMTYFNAT
-212 MFSLIFIVFMII
+212 FAAIFIFFMII
-224 SMSLTKI
+224 SLSLTRVFTNK
-231 FSKRTLESAT
+231 TLKYAIN
-241 TRQQKIENLTA
+241 RQEQVEKLTA

-272 SIKNMSNI
+272 SIENMSKI
-280 TNEVAKATRKADFI
+280 TDEVAKATRKADFI
-294 IYAINPAIRF
+294 MYAINPAIRF
-304 VNRLGQVII
+304 INRLGQVVITI
-313 AILAGKALIE
+313 FAGKALIE

-335 IYMNQASEPLTEAS
+335 TYLNQASEPLTDAS
-349 YMINSLQSALASVER
+349 YVINSLQSALASVER

-372 EITPD
+372 EISKEPEKTD
-377 PVHPDVVANAEG
+377 IVKSANG
-389 DVEFS
+389 DVEFKN
-394 HVRFGYSPD
+394 VKFGYSPD
-403 KMLMEDISFKA
+403 KLLMENINFKV
-414 KKGQKIAIVGNTGA
+414 KSGQKVAIVGNTGA

-443 NGGKILLD
+443 NDGSILLD
-451 GKDTKNLTRANLRSN
+451 GKDTKNITRANLRDN

-515 GYDTILSDD
+515 GYDTVLSDE

-535 LTIARVMLCN
+535 LTIARVMLRN

-567 KAMKTLMSNRTS
+567 KAMQNLMKNRTS

-589 VDADMILVMKNGT
+589 VDSDMIFVMKNGT

>member
-1 MSKQK
+1 M
-6 NNSKKVDNVI
+6 
-16 DLSEELKLKNKK
+16 
-28 KKHYEENEE
+28 
-37 LEKPKNAKDTLKR
+37 KR
-50 LVLSIKDEYRRLL
+50 LILSIKEEYKRLL
-63 IVIVSIIFYTA
+63 IVMISIVFYTI
-74 LSIIAPLYSAKIIDL
+74 LTIVAPLYSAKIIDT
-89 LWNSIQIAIQDGT
+89 LWNAIQAAMQNGMT
-102 KFSITWEQGGADI
+102 FSITWEQGGMDI
-115 CILLAIYIATTILY
+115 CILLAIYAITTILY
-129 VLQKFMM
+129 ILQKFMM

-146 LRKQISNK
+146 LRKQISSK

-200 IGSIIMMIYYNV
+200 IGSIIMMMYFNV
-212 MFSLIFIVFMII
+212 TFTIIFIAFMLA
-224 SMSLTKI
+224 SFMLTKI
-231 FSKRTLESAT
+231 FTNKTLKYATKRQE
-241 TRQQKIENLTA
+241 QVEKLTA
-252 QVEEAYSGRVIIQS
+252 QVEECYSGRIIIQS

-272 SIKNMSNI
+272 SIENMNNI
-280 TNEVAKATRKADFI
+280 TNDVAKATKNADFI

-304 VNRLGQVII
+304 INRLGQVVI

-335 IYMNQASEPLTEAS
+335 VYVNQAAEPLTEAS

-364 IYEMLDEE
+364 IYDMLDEK
-372 EITPD
+372 EISPN
-377 PVHPDVVANAEG
+377 PKNPEIVEHARGE
-389 DVEFS
+389 VEFKN
-394 HVRFGYSPD
+394 VQFGYSPN
-403 KMLMEDISFKA
+403 KLLMENISFKI
-414 KKGQKIAIVGNTGA
+414 KEGEKVAIVGNTGA

-433 INLLMRFYDV
+433 INLLMRFYDI
-443 NGGKILLD
+443 NGGQILLD

-504 RVDFFI
+504 RIDFFI
-510 RTMPK
+510 RTMPN
-515 GYDTILSDD
+515 GYDTILKND

-567 KAMKTLMSNRTS
+567 KAMQTLMSNRTS

-589 VDADMILVMKNGT
+589 IDSDIIFVMKNGT
-602 IIEQGNHNQLLEK
+602 IIEQGNHQKLLEK

>member
-1 MSKQK
+1 MFKKQK
-6 NNSKKVDNVI
+6 KSEKIDDVKKQ
-16 DLSEELKLKNKK
+16 KK
-28 KKHYEENEE
+28 SIEDEK
-37 LEKPKNAKDTLKR
+37 LEKPKNAKNTLKR
-50 LVLSIKDEYRRLL
+50 LVLYIKDEYKRLL
-63 IVIVSIIFYTA
+63 IVMISIVFYTI
-74 LSIIAPLYSAKIIDL
+74 LTIIAPLYSAKIIDL
-89 LWNSIQIAIQDGT
+89 LWNLIQEAMQNGT
-102 KFSITWEQGGADI
+102 TFSITWEQGGMEI
-115 CILLAIYIATTILY
+115 FILLVIYAVTAVLY
-129 VLQKFMM
+129 ILQKFMM

-146 LRKQISNK
+146 LRKQISDK

-179 DKMSEAI
+179 DKMSETI

-200 IGSIIMMIYYNV
+200 ICSIVMMMTFNV
-212 MFSLIFIVFMII
+212 MFTVIFIAFMII
-224 SMSLTKI
+224 SLGLTRI
-231 FSKRTLESAT
+231 FTNITLKYAMN
-241 TRQQKIENLTA
+241 RQEQVERLTA
-252 QVEEAYSGRVIIQS
+252 QVEEAYSGRIIIQS

-272 SIKNMSNI
+272 SIENMSKI
-280 TNEVAKATRKADFI
+280 TNEVAKATRNADFI

-304 VNRLGQVII
+304 INRLGQVVIT
-313 AILAGKALIE
+313 ILAGKSLIE

-335 IYMNQASEPLTEAS
+335 TYLNQAAEPLTEAS
-349 YMINSLQSALASVER
+349 YVINSLQSALASVER

-372 EITPD
+372 EISKEPEN
-377 PVHPDVVANAEG
+377 PNVVNNARG
-389 DVEFS
+389 DVEFKN
-394 HVRFGYSPD
+394 VKFGYSPD
-403 KMLMEDISFKA
+403 KLLMENINFKV
-414 KKGQKIAIVGNTGA
+414 KKGQKVAIVGNTGA

-433 INLLMRFYDV
+433 INLLMRFYDI
-443 NGGKILLD
+443 NGGTILLD
-451 GKDTKNLTRANLRSN
+451 GTDTKNMTRANLRNN

-515 GYDTILSDD
+515 GYDTVLSDD
-524 TEGISVGQRQL
+524 IEGISVGQRQL
-535 LTIARVMLCN
+535 LTIARVMLRN

-567 KAMKTLMSNRTS
+567 KAMHTLMKNRTS

-589 VDADMILVMKNGT
+589 VDSDMIFVMKNGT
-602 IIEQGNHNQLLEK
+602 IIEQGNHKQLLEK

>member
-1 MSKQK
+1 M
-6 NNSKKVDNVI
+6 
-16 DLSEELKLKNKK
+16 
-28 KKHYEENEE
+28 
-37 LEKPKNAKDTLKR
+37 PKNIKNTLKR
-50 LVLSIKDEYRRLL
+50 LILSIKDEYRRLI
-63 IVIVSIIFYTA
+63 IVFISILFYTV
-74 LSIIAPLYSAKIIDL
+74 LTIVAPLYSAKIIDS
-89 LWNSIQIAIQDGT
+89 LWSSIQTSIQNGT
-102 KFSITWEQGGADI
+102 TFSITWEQGGMDI
-115 CILLAIYIATTILY
+115 FILLVIFLVTTFLY

-146 LRKQISNK
+146 LRNQISNK
-154 LNVLPLSYFDR
+154 LNVLPLSYFDK

-186 QTGLLTL
+186 QVGLLTL

-200 IGSIIMMIYYNV
+200 IGSIIMMIYFNV
-212 MFSLIFIVFMII
+212 TLSLIFIAFMII
-224 SMSLTKI
+224 SMILTKV
-231 FSKRTLESAT
+231 FTNKTLKSAIN
-241 TRQQKIENLTA
+241 RQEKVEDLTA
-252 QVEEAYSGRVIIQS
+252 QVEEAYSGRIIIQS

-280 TNEVAKATRKADFI
+280 TNEVAKATRNADFI
-294 IYAINPAIRF
+294 MYAINPAIRF
-304 VNRLGQVII
+304 INRLGQVVI
-313 AILAGKALIE
+313 AIFAGKSLIE

-335 IYMNQASEPLTEAS
+335 TYMNQAAEPLTEAS
-349 YMINSLQSALASVER
+349 YMLNSLQSALASVER

-372 EITPD
+372 EITPE
-377 PVHPDVVANAEG
+377 PENPEVVKNAKG
-389 DVEFS
+389 NVEFKA
-394 HVRFGYSPD
+394 VRFGYSPD
-403 KMLMEDISFKA
+403 KMLMEDISFKV
-414 KKGQKIAIVGNTGA
+414 KQGQKVAIVGNTGA

-433 INLLMRFYDV
+433 INLLMRFYDI

-451 GKDTKNLTRANLRSN
+451 GKDTKNLTRANLRNN

-524 TEGISVGQRQL
+524 TEGISAGQKQL

-567 KAMKTLMSNRTS
+567 KAMQALMSNRTS

-589 VDADMILVMKNGT
+589 VDADMIFVMQNGT
-602 IIEQGNHNQLLEK
+602 IIEQGNHKQLLEK
-615 NGAYAELYNSQFA
+615 NGAYADLYNSQFA

>member
-1 MSKQK
+1 M
-6 NNSKKVDNVI
+6 
-16 DLSEELKLKNKK
+16 
-28 KKHYEENEE
+28 
-37 LEKPKNAKDTLKR
+37 PKNTKNTLKR
-50 LVLSIKDEYRRLL
+50 LILSIKDEYRRLI
-63 IVIVSIIFYTA
+63 IVFISILFYTV
-74 LSIIAPLYSAKIIDL
+74 LTIVAPLYSAKIIDS
-89 LWNSIQIAIQDGT
+89 LWSSIQTSIQNGT
-102 KFSITWEQGGADI
+102 TFSITWEQGGMDI
-115 CILLAIYIATTILY
+115 FILLVIYLVTTFLY

-146 LRKQISNK
+146 LRNQISNK
-154 LNVLPLSYFDR
+154 LNVLPLSYFDK

-186 QTGLLTL
+186 QVGLLTL

-200 IGSIIMMIYYNV
+200 IGSIIMMIYFNV
-212 MFSLIFIVFMII
+212 TLSLIFIAFMII
-224 SMSLTKI
+224 SMILTKV
-231 FSKRTLESAT
+231 FTNKTLKSAIN
-241 TRQQKIENLTA
+241 RQEKVEDLTA
-252 QVEEAYSGRVIIQS
+252 QVEEAYSGRIIIQS

-280 TNEVAKATRKADFI
+280 TNEVAKATRNADFI
-294 IYAINPAIRF
+294 MYAINPAIRF
-304 VNRLGQVII
+304 INRLGQVVI
-313 AILAGKALIE
+313 AIFAGKSLIE

-335 IYMNQASEPLTEAS
+335 TYMNQAAEPLTEAS
-349 YMINSLQSALASVER
+349 YMLNSLQSALASVER

-372 EITPD
+372 EITPE
-377 PVHPDVVANAEG
+377 PENPEVVKNAKG
-389 DVEFS
+389 NVEFKA
-394 HVRFGYSPD
+394 VRFGYSPD
-403 KMLMEDISFKA
+403 KMLMEDISFKV
-414 KKGQKIAIVGNTGA
+414 KQGQKVAIVGNTGA

-433 INLLMRFYDV
+433 INLLMRFYDI

-451 GKDTKNLTRANLRSN
+451 GKDTKNLTRANLRNN

-491 ATREEIIEAAKMA
+491 ATREEIIKAAKMA

-524 TEGISVGQRQL
+524 TEGISAGQKQL

-567 KAMKTLMSNRTS
+567 KAMQALMSNRTS

-589 VDADMILVMKNGT
+589 VDADMIFVMQNGT
-602 IIEQGNHNQLLEK
+602 IIEQGNHKQLLEK
-615 NGAYAELYNSQFA
+615 NGTYADLYNSQFA

>member
-1 MSKQK
+1 M
-6 NNSKKVDNVI
+6 
-16 DLSEELKLKNKK
+16 
-28 KKHYEENEE
+28 
-37 LEKPKNAKDTLKR
+37 PKNTKNTLKR
-50 LVLSIKDEYRRLL
+50 LILSIKDEYRRLI
-63 IVIVSIIFYTA
+63 IVFISILFYTV
-74 LSIIAPLYSAKIIDL
+74 LTIVAPLYSAKIIDS
-89 LWNSIQIAIQDGT
+89 LWSSIQTSIQNGT
-102 KFSITWEQGGADI
+102 TFSITWEQGGMDI
-115 CILLAIYIATTILY
+115 FILLVIYLVTTFLY

-146 LRKQISNK
+146 LRNQISNK
-154 LNVLPLSYFDR
+154 LNVLPLSYFDK

-186 QTGLLTL
+186 QVGLLTL

-200 IGSIIMMIYYNV
+200 IGSIIMMIYFNV
-212 MFSLIFIVFMII
+212 TLSLIFIAFMII
-224 SMSLTKI
+224 SMILTKV
-231 FSKRTLESAT
+231 FTNKTLKSAIN
-241 TRQQKIENLTA
+241 RQEKVEDLTA
-252 QVEEAYSGRVIIQS
+252 QVEEAYSGRIIIQS

-280 TNEVAKATRKADFI
+280 TNEVAKATRNADFI
-294 IYAINPAIRF
+294 MYAINPAIRF
-304 VNRLGQVII
+304 INRLGQVVI
-313 AILAGKALIE
+313 AIFAGKSLIE

-335 IYMNQASEPLTEAS
+335 TYMNQAAEALTEAS
-349 YMINSLQSALASVER
+349 YMLNSLQSALASVER

-372 EITPD
+372 EITPE
-377 PVHPDVVANAEG
+377 PENPEVVKNAKG
-389 DVEFS
+389 NVEFKA
-394 HVRFGYSPD
+394 VRFGYSPE
-403 KMLMEDISFKA
+403 KMLMEDISFKV
-414 KKGQKIAIVGNTGA
+414 KQGQKVAIVGNTGA

-433 INLLMRFYDV
+433 INLLMRFYDI

-451 GKDTKNLTRANLRSN
+451 GKDTKNLTRANLRNN

-524 TEGISVGQRQL
+524 TEGISAGQKQL

-567 KAMKTLMSNRTS
+567 KAMQALMSNRTS

-589 VDADMILVMKNGT
+589 VDADMIFVMQNGT
-602 IIEQGNHNQLLEK
+602 IIEQGNHKQLLEK
-615 NGAYAELYNSQFA
+615 NGAYADLYNSQFA

>member
-1 MSKQK
+1 MSKNDSNK
-6 NNSKKVDNVI
+6 I
-16 DLSEELKLKNKK
+16 DDIKTEEI
-28 KKHYEENEE
+28 YEEES
-37 LEKPKNAKDTLKR
+37 EKPKNVKNTLKR
-50 LVLSIKDEYRRLL
+50 LILSISDEYKRL
-63 IVIVSIIFYTA
+63 ISVMISIIFYTM
-74 LSIIAPLYSAKIIDL
+74 LTIIAPLYSAKIIDF
-89 LWNSIQIAIQDGT
+89 LWNSIKEAFANGT
-102 KFSITWEQGGADI
+102 TFFITWEDCGSQI
-115 CILLAIYIATTILY
+115 CILLLIYIVTSILY
-129 VLQKFMM
+129 IFQKFMM

-146 LRKQISNK
+146 LRNQISEK

-165 HKPGEILS
+165 HKLGEILS

-200 IGSIIMMIYYNV
+200 IGSIVMMMYFNV
-212 MFSLIFIVFMII
+212 AFSLIFIFFMTI
-224 SMSLTKI
+224 SLALTKV
-231 FSKRTLESAT
+231 FTNKTLKYAIN
-241 TRQQKIENLTA
+241 RQNQVEKLTA

-266 FNQEEK
+266 FNQEDK
-272 SIKNMSNI
+272 SIAKMKLI
-280 TNEVAKATRKADFI
+280 TDEVAKATRNTDFI
-294 IYAINPAIRF
+294 MYAINPAIRF
-304 VNRLGQVII
+304 INRLGQVVIT
-313 AILAGKALIE
+313 ILAGKALID

-335 IYMNQASEPLTEAS
+335 TYLNQAAEPLTEAS

-364 IYEMLDEE
+364 IYEMLDVE
-372 EITPD
+372 EITKD
-377 PVHPDVVANAEG
+377 PKKPLVVNNAKG
-389 DVEFS
+389 NVEFRN
-394 HVRFGYSPD
+394 VKFGYSD
-403 KMLMEDISFKA
+403 EKLLMENISFKV
-414 KKGQKIAIVGNTGA
+414 KKGQKVAIVGNTGA

-443 NGGKILLD
+443 NGGAILLD
-451 GKDTKNLTRANLRSN
+451 GKDTKCMTRANLRDN

-486 YGKPD
+486 YGKPN
-491 ATREEIIEAAKMA
+491 ATRDEIVEAAKLA

-535 LTIARVMLCN
+535 LTIARVMLRN

-567 KAMKTLMSNRTS
+567 KAMQNLMKNRTS

-589 VDADMILVMKNGT
+589 VDSDVIFVMKDGT
-602 IIEQGNHNQLLEK
+602 IIEQGAHNSLLK
-615 NGAYAELYNSQFA
+615 QNGAYAEIYNSQFA

>member
-1 MSKQK
+1 M
-6 NNSKKVDNVI
+6 
-16 DLSEELKLKNKK
+16 
-28 KKHYEENEE
+28 
-37 LEKPKNAKDTLKR
+37 PKNTKNTLKR
-50 LVLSIKDEYRRLL
+50 LILSIKDEYRRLI
-63 IVIVSIIFYTA
+63 IVFISILFYTV
-74 LSIIAPLYSAKIIDL
+74 LTIVAPLYSAKIIDL
-89 LWNSIQIAIQDGT
+89 LWSSIQTSIQNGT
-102 KFSITWEQGGADI
+102 TFSITWEQGGMDI
-115 CILLAIYIATTILY
+115 FILLVIYLVTTFLY

-146 LRKQISNK
+146 LRNQISNK
-154 LNVLPLSYFDR
+154 LNVLPLSYFDK

-186 QTGLLTL
+186 QVGLLTL

-200 IGSIIMMIYYNV
+200 IGSIIMMIYFNV
-212 MFSLIFIVFMII
+212 TLSLIFIAFMII
-224 SMSLTKI
+224 SMILTKV
-231 FSKRTLESAT
+231 FTNKTLKSAIN
-241 TRQQKIENLTA
+241 RQEKVEDLTA
-252 QVEEAYSGRVIIQS
+252 QVEEAYSGRIIIQS

-280 TNEVAKATRKADFI
+280 TNEVAKATRNADFI
-294 IYAINPAIRF
+294 MYAINPAIRF
-304 VNRLGQVII
+304 INRLGQVVI
-313 AILAGKALIE
+313 AIFAGKSLIE

-328 GGFQAFF
+328 GGFQALFT
-335 IYMNQASEPLTEAS
+335 YMNQAAEPLTEAS
-349 YMINSLQSALASVER
+349 YMLNSLQSALASVER

-372 EITPD
+372 EITPE
-377 PVHPDVVANAEG
+377 PENPEVVKNAKG
-389 DVEFS
+389 NVEFKA
-394 HVRFGYSPD
+394 VRFGYSPD
-403 KMLMEDISFKA
+403 KMLMEDISFKV
-414 KKGQKIAIVGNTGA
+414 KQGQKVAIVGNTGA

-433 INLLMRFYDV
+433 INLLMRFYDI

-451 GKDTKNLTRANLRSN
+451 GKDTKNLTRANLRNN

-524 TEGISVGQRQL
+524 TEGISAGQKQL

-567 KAMKTLMSNRTS
+567 KAMQALMSNRTS

-589 VDADMILVMKNGT
+589 VDADMIFVMQNGT
-602 IIEQGNHNQLLEK
+602 IIEQGNHKQLLEK
-615 NGAYAELYNSQFA
+615 NGTYADLYNSQFA

>member
-1 MSKQK
+1 MSKK
-6 NNSKKVDNVI
+6 N
-16 DLSEELKLKNKK
+16 NKK
-28 KKHYEENEE
+28 KEQYNVATMENLNEQEEFNQDEE
-37 LEKPKNAKDTLKR
+37 LEMPKNAKNTLKR
-50 LVLSIKDEYRRLL
+50 LILSIRDEYKRLA
-63 IVIVSIIFYTA
+63 IVLVSVIFYTV
-74 LSIIAPLYSAKIIDL
+74 LTIVAPLYSAKIIDL
-89 LWNSIQIAIQDGT
+89 LWNAIQSAMANGT
-102 KFSITWEQGGADI
+102 TFSITWEQGGLEI
-115 CILLAIYIATTILY
+115 CILLAIYVATGLLY
-129 VLQKFMM
+129 LLQKFMM
-136 TSFSERLSLK
+136 TSFSERLSFK
-146 LRKQISNK
+146 LRQEISNK
-154 LNVLPLSYFDR
+154 INLLPLSYYDN

-200 IGSIIMMIYYNV
+200 IGSVVMMLYFNV
-212 MFSLIFIVFMII
+212 TLTIIFIVFMAI
-224 SMSLTKI
+224 SMILTKV
-231 FSKRTLESAT
+231 FTKKTLKYAIE
-241 TRQQKIENLTA
+241 RQEQVGKLTA
-252 QVEEAYSGRVIIQS
+252 QIEEAYTGRVIVKA
-266 FNQEEK
+266 FNREEN
-272 SIKNMSNI
+272 SIESMEKT
-280 TNEVAKATRKADFI
+280 TNDVAVATRKADFI
-294 IYAINPAIRF
+294 TNAINPAIRL
-304 VNRLGQVII
+304 VNRLGQVVI
-313 AILAGKALIE
+313 AILAGSMLID

-335 IYMNQASEPLTEAS
+335 TYLHQSSEPLTEAA

-372 EITPD
+372 EISPE
-377 PVHPDVVANAEG
+377 PEHPDKVEHAKGN
-389 DVEFS
+389 VEFS
-394 HVRFGYSPD
+394 HVHFGYSPD
-403 KMLMEDISFKA
+403 KILMEDISFKA
-414 KKGQKIAIVGNTGA
+414 KQGQKIAIVGNTGA

-443 NGGKILLD
+443 NGGTILFD
-451 GKDTKNLTRANLRSN
+451 GKDTKTLTRANLRSN

-491 ATREEIIEAAKMA
+491 ATREEIIQAAKMA

-515 GYDTILSDD
+515 GYDTVLAND

-567 KAMKTLMSNRTS
+567 KAMQALMANRTS

-589 VDADMILVMKNGT
+589 VDADLILFMKNGT
-602 IIEQGNHNQLLEK
+602 IIEQGNHQELLAK
-615 NGAYAELYNSQFA
+615 NGAYADLYNSQFA

>member
-1 MSKQK
+1 M
-6 NNSKKVDNVI
+6 
-16 DLSEELKLKNKK
+16 
-28 KKHYEENEE
+28 
-37 LEKPKNAKDTLKR
+37 PKNTKNTLKR
-50 LVLSIKDEYRRLL
+50 LILSIKDEYRRLI
-63 IVIVSIIFYTA
+63 IVFVSILFYTA
-74 LSIIAPLYSAKIIDL
+74 LTIVAPLYSAKIIDL
-89 LWNSIQIAIQDGT
+89 LWSSIQTSIQNGT
-102 KFSITWEQGGADI
+102 TFSITWEQGGMDI
-115 CILLAIYIATTILY
+115 FILLVIYLVTTFLY

-146 LRKQISNK
+146 LRNQISNK
-154 LNVLPLSYFDR
+154 LNVLPLSYFDK

-186 QTGLLTL
+186 QVGLLTL

-200 IGSIIMMIYYNV
+200 IGSIIMMIYFNV
-212 MFSLIFIVFMII
+212 TLSLIFIAFMII
-224 SMSLTKI
+224 SMILTKV
-231 FSKRTLESAT
+231 FTNKTLKSAIN
-241 TRQQKIENLTA
+241 RQEKVEDLTA
-252 QVEEAYSGRVIIQS
+252 QVEEAYSGRIIIQS

-280 TNEVAKATRKADFI
+280 TNEVAKATRNADFI
-294 IYAINPAIRF
+294 MYAINPAIRF
-304 VNRLGQVII
+304 INRLGQVVI
-313 AILAGKALIE
+313 AIFAGKSLIE

-335 IYMNQASEPLTEAS
+335 TYMNQAAEPLTEAS
-349 YMINSLQSALASVER
+349 YMLNSLQSALASVER

-372 EITPD
+372 EITPE
-377 PVHPDVVANAEG
+377 PENPEVVKNAKG
-389 DVEFS
+389 NVEFKAV
-394 HVRFGYSPD
+394 HFGYSPD
-403 KMLMEDISFKA
+403 KMLMEDISFKV
-414 KKGQKIAIVGNTGA
+414 KQGQKVAIVGNTGA

-433 INLLMRFYDV
+433 INLLMRFYDI

-451 GKDTKNLTRANLRSN
+451 GKDTKNLTRANLRNN

-473 TWLFEGT
+473 IWLFEGT

-524 TEGISVGQRQL
+524 TEGISAGQKQL

-567 KAMKTLMSNRTS
+567 KAMQALMSNRTS

-589 VDADMILVMKNGT
+589 VDADMIFVMQNGT
-602 IIEQGNHNQLLEK
+602 IIEQGNHKQLLEK
-615 NGAYAELYNSQFA
+615 NGAYADLYNSQFA

>member
-1 MSKQK
+1 MFKKIYNGNKIGNINKLNK
-6 NNSKKVDNVI
+6 NIKEKMRKHTVI
-16 DLSEELKLKNKK
+16 G
-28 KKHYEENEE
+28 EE
-37 LEKPKNAKDTLKR
+37 LEKPKNVKNTLRR
-50 LVLSIKDEYRRLL
+50 LMLSIKDEYKRL
-63 IVIVSIIFYTA
+63 IFVFVTIIFYIAFT
-74 LSIIAPLYSAKIIDL
+74 IITPLYTAKIIDL
-89 LWNSIQIAIQDGT
+89 LWETIKNSLQNGT
-102 KFSITWEQGGADI
+102 TFYITWERGGMDI
-115 CILLAIYIATTILY
+115 CILLLIYLTSTLLY
-129 VLQKFMM
+129 ALQKFMM

-146 LRKQISNK
+146 LRKQISRK
-154 LNVLPLSYFDR
+154 LNILPLSYFDK
-165 HKPGEILS
+165 HKTGEILS

-200 IGSIIMMIYYNV
+200 VGSIIMMIYYNV
-212 MFSLIFIVFMII
+212 IFALIFIAFMVI
-224 SMSLTKI
+224 STILTKVFTNI
-231 FSKRTLESAT
+231 TLKSAIN
-241 TRQQKIENLTA
+241 RQNKIEKLTA
-252 QVEEAYSGRVIIQS
+252 QVEESYSGRIIIQS
-266 FNQEEK
+266 FNQEEN
-272 SIKNMSNI
+272 SINDMSNI
-280 TNEVAKATRKADFI
+280 ANEVAKATRNADFI

-304 VNRLGQVII
+304 INRLGQIVI

-328 GGFQAFF
+328 GGFQAFY

-349 YMINSLQSALASVER
+349 YMLNSLQSALASVER

-372 EITPD
+372 EIT
-377 PVHPDVVANAEG
+377 AEPESPEILNNSEG
-389 DVEFS
+389 NVEFQF
-394 HVRFGYSPD
+394 VRFGYSPD
-403 KMLMEDISFKA
+403 KMLMENISFKA
-414 KKGQKIAIVGNTGA
+414 KSGQKIAIVGNTGA

-433 INLLMRFYDV
+433 INLLMRFYDI

-451 GKDTKNLTRANLRSN
+451 GKDSKKMTRANLRSN

-486 YGKPD
+486 YGKPN

-515 GYDTILSDD
+515 GYDTVLSSDL
-524 TEGISVGQRQL
+524 EGISVGQRQL

-567 KAMKTLMSNRTS
+567 KAMQTLMKNRTS

-589 VDADMILVMKNGT
+589 VDADIILVMKNGT
-602 IIEQGNHNQLLEK
+602 IIEQGNHKELLEQ
-615 NGAYAELYNSQFA
+615 NGFYAELYNSQFA

>member
-1 MSKQK
+1 MPDD
-6 NNSKKVDNVI
+6 NNEKINC
-16 DLSEELKLKNKK
+16 ET
-28 KKHYEENEE
+28 EE
-37 LEKPKNAKDTLKR
+37 LELPQNAKKTLKR
-50 LVLSIKDEYRRLL
+50 LVLSIKDEYKRLL
-63 IVIVSIIFYTA
+63 IVMVSIVFYTI
-74 LSIIAPLYSAKIIDL
+74 LTIVAPLYSAKIIDL
-89 LWNSIQIAIQDGT
+89 LWNAIKETMENG
-102 KFSITWEQGGADI
+102 KIFSITWEQGGRK
-115 CILLAIYIATTILY
+115 IYILFIIYIVTAILY
-129 VLQKFMM
+129 ILQKFMM

-146 LRKQISNK
+146 FRKQISNK
-154 LNVLPLSYFDR
+154 LNVLPLSYFDK

-200 IGSIIMMIYYNV
+200 IGSIIMMMYFNII
-212 MFSLIFIVFMII
+212 FSIIFIFFMII
-224 SMSLTKI
+224 SLVLTKI
-231 FSKRTLESAT
+231 FTNKTLKYAIN
-241 TRQQKIENLTA
+241 RQEQVEKLTS
-252 QVEEAYSGRVIIQS
+252 QVEEAYTGRIIIQS

-272 SIKNMSNI
+272 SIENMSKI
-280 TNEVAKATRKADFI
+280 TDEVAKATRKADFI
-294 IYAINPAIRF
+294 MYAINPAIRF
-304 VNRLGQVII
+304 INRLGQVVITVF
-313 AILAGKALIE
+313 AGKSLIE
-323 GRLTV
+323 GKLTV

-335 IYMNQASEPLTEAS
+335 TYLNQAAEPLTEAS

-364 IYEMLDEE
+364 IYEMLDED
-372 EITPD
+372 EISKEPEKLE
-377 PVHPDVVANAEG
+377 VVNNAKGE
-389 DVEFS
+389 VEFKN
-394 HVRFGYSPD
+394 VKFGYSPD
-403 KMLMEDISFKA
+403 KLLMENINFKV
-414 KKGQKIAIVGNTGA
+414 KPGQKVAIVGNTGA

-443 NGGKILLD
+443 NEGAILLD
-451 GKDTKNLTRANLRSN
+451 GKDTKNITRANLRDN

-515 GYDTILSDD
+515 GYDTILSDE

-535 LTIARVMLCN
+535 LTIARVMLRN

-567 KAMKTLMSNRTS
+567 KAMQNLMKNRTS

-589 VDADMILVMKNGT
+589 VDSDMIFVMKNGT
-602 IIEQGNHNQLLEK
+602 IIEQGNHKQLLEK
-615 NGAYAELYNSQFA
+615 KGAYAELYNSQFA

>member
-1 MSKQK
+1 M
-6 NNSKKVDNVI
+6 
-16 DLSEELKLKNKK
+16 
-28 KKHYEENEE
+28 
-37 LEKPKNAKDTLKR
+37 PKNTKNTLKR
-50 LVLSIKDEYRRLL
+50 LILSIKDEYRRLI
-63 IVIVSIIFYTA
+63 IVFISILFYTV
-74 LSIIAPLYSAKIIDL
+74 LTIVAPLYSAKIIDS
-89 LWNSIQIAIQDGT
+89 LWSSIQTSIQNGT
-102 KFSITWEQGGADI
+102 TFSITWEQGGMDI
-115 CILLAIYIATTILY
+115 FILLVIYLVTTFLY

-146 LRKQISNK
+146 LRNQISNK
-154 LNVLPLSYFDR
+154 LNVLPLSYFDK

-186 QTGLLTL
+186 QVGLLTL

-200 IGSIIMMIYYNV
+200 IGSIIMMIYFNV
-212 MFSLIFIVFMII
+212 TLSLIFIAFMII
-224 SMSLTKI
+224 SMILTKV
-231 FSKRTLESAT
+231 FTNKTLKSAIN
-241 TRQQKIENLTA
+241 RQEKVEDLTA
-252 QVEEAYSGRVIIQS
+252 QVEEAYSGRIIIQS

-280 TNEVAKATRKADFI
+280 TNEVAKATRNADFI
-294 IYAINPAIRF
+294 MYAINPAIRF
-304 VNRLGQVII
+304 INRLGQVVI
-313 AILAGKALIE
+313 AIFAGKSLIE

-335 IYMNQASEPLTEAS
+335 TYMNQAAEPLTEAS
-349 YMINSLQSALASVER
+349 YMLNSLQSALASVER

-372 EITPD
+372 EITPE
-377 PVHPDVVANAEG
+377 PENPEVVKNAKG
-389 DVEFS
+389 NVEFKA
-394 HVRFGYSPD
+394 VRFGYSPD
-403 KMLMEDISFKA
+403 KMLMEDISFKV
-414 KKGQKIAIVGNTGA
+414 KQGQKVAIVGNTGA

-433 INLLMRFYDV
+433 INLLMRFYDI

-451 GKDTKNLTRANLRSN
+451 GKDTKNLTRANLRNN

-524 TEGISVGQRQL
+524 TEGISAGQKQL

-567 KAMKTLMSNRTS
+567 KAMQALMSNRTS

-589 VDADMILVMKNGT
+589 VDADMIFVMQNGT
-602 IIEQGNHNQLLEK
+602 IIEQGNHKQLLEK
-615 NGAYAELYNSQFA
+615 NGAYADLYNSQFA